1 MKANTE
7 RSLKGVSTLKLGAE
21 YKPVPEV
28 AFRVGYNYITSG
40 YKMNG
45 VRDMTVDSPGTM
57 YASTTDYVNWKDT
70 NRFTCGVGFKVGKMN
85 IDLAYQLS
93 NTDGEFHPFQD
104 YQSLASS
111 TSVSTGV
118 TKVSNKRSQGLL
130 TIGYTF

>member
-40 YKMNG
+40 YKMDG

-57 YASTTDYVNWKDT
+57 YASTTDY
-70 NRFTCGVGFKVGKMN
+70 
-85 IDLAYQLS
+85 A
-93 NTDGEFHPFQD
+93 FQD

>member
-1 MKANTE
+1 MD
-7 RSLKGVSTLKLGAE
+7 
-21 YKPVPEV
+21 
-28 AFRVGYNYITSG
+28 
-40 YKMNG
+40 G